1 LTDREFRLVL
11 TASKNGETSVKH
23 QSFLA
28 NLAAAFLLLQGS
40 SAMAAEQWLGAWG
53 YSPAPVPASAKA
65 MAVTHPVTV
74 TPPSP
79 FLIENPGGLP
89 VVADPAADHAN
100 VTLRQLVRVSA
111 AGRRIRL
118 HVSNEDG
125 AEALALGAVHVGL
138 AGPDGTVIAG
148 TDRVVTFG
156 GRREIS
162 IPSSA
167 PYDSDPVDLPVAALD
182 RLAISIFLPTA
193 VPRGGHAA
201 YQVVSGTPGDQT
213 ALASLPS
220 PGLARL
226 RALVSRV
233 DVTPLT
239 AHGAIVT
246 LGDSITEGA
255 HSTFNAF
262 RGWPDRLA
270 ERLAAGGQ
278 WSVVNASIGGN
289 RLVRNVTGPNALAR
303 FDRDVLAMPG
313 VRIVVLMEGI
323 NDIGRTFTPEAAQE
337 PATLED
343 LEGAVRQI
351 VARAHD
357 HGIKVYGATLT
368 PYRGAHYYAEAG
380 GRMRQAFND
389 WIRNGGAFDGV
400 IDFDAALRSKS
411 EPDRLDPAYDS
422 NDHLHMND
430 GGYAALGDAVPL
442 SLLK

>member
-1 LTDREFRLVL
+1 MR
-11 TASKNGETSVKH
+11 H
-23 QSFLA
+23 HLA
-28 NLAAAFLLLQGS
+28 KLAAAFLLLQGS
-40 SAMAAEQWLGAWG
+40 SAMATEQWLGAWG

-65 MAVTHPVTV
+65 MPVTHPVTV

-89 VVADPAADHAN
+89 VVTNPSADPAN
-100 VTLRQLVRVSA
+100 VTLRQLVRVSI
-111 AGRRIRL
+111 AGKRIRL
-118 HVSNEDG
+118 HFSNEDG
-125 AEALALGAVHVGL
+125 DEALTLGAVHVGL

-148 TDRVVTFG
+148 TERMVTFG

-167 PYDSDPVDLPVAALD
+167 PYDSDPVDLPVGALD

-193 VPRGGHAA
+193 VPRDGHAS
-201 YQVVSGTPGDQT
+201 YQYVSGMPGDQT
-213 ALASLPS
+213 IAATLPS
-220 PGLARL
+220 PSLVRL

-233 DVTPLT
+233 DVAPLT
-239 AHGAIVT
+239 ARGAIVT

-255 HSTFNAF
+255 HSTINAF
-262 RGWPDRLA
+262 RSWPDRLA

-278 WSVVNASIGGN
+278 WSVVNAGIGGN

-303 FDRDVLAMPG
+303 FDRDVLATPG

-337 PATLED
+337 PATLQD
-343 LEGAVRQI
+343 LEGAANQI

-368 PYRGAHYYAEAG
+368 PYRGAHYFAEAG
-380 GRMRQAFND
+380 GSMRQAFND
-389 WIRNGGAFDGV
+389 WIRSSGAFDGV
-400 IDFDAALRSKS
+400 IDFDAALRSKN

-430 GGYAALGDAVPL
+430 RGYAALGDAVPL
-442 SLLK
+442 ALLK